1 MVLALKADLEQ
12 IGRKVSIVY
21 GALPP
26 EVRRRQADRFACG
39 ETEICV
45 ATDAIGMGLN
55 MPADA
60 VCFYETKKYDGKRVR
75 PLTAMEVHQIG
86 GRAGRFG
93 LAEQGIITAL
103 NKGELDF
110 LRQQFEQTPSP
121 MKQAYVAPSIA
132 DLALLPGRL
141 AARLRQWRELQ
152 SIPTS
157 MRSFIKTADLTD
169 RIELASMLQPEE
181 EAILGLSAA
190 VKLTQAPARPE
201 SHFYWR
207 WCARAIINGDQLPS
221 PPEPP
226 KISPVL
232 RIWYELSR

>member
-1 MVLALKADLEQ
+1 MRCPFSFFFLMIRRPPRSTLFPYTTLF
-12 IGRKVSIVY
+12 RSVY

-55 MPADA
+55 LPADA

-86 GRAGRFG
+86 GRAGRFA

-103 NKGELDF
+103 NKVDLDV

-121 MKQAYVAPSIA
+121 IKQAYVAPSVS

-141 AARLRQWRELQ
+141 AARLRKFRELE
-152 SIPTS
+152 SIPAS
-157 MRSFIKTADLTD
+157 MRSFIKTADLED
-169 RIELASMLQPEE
+169 RIELASQLQPEE
-181 EAILGLSAA
+181 
-190 VKLTQAPARPE
+190 
-201 SHFYWR
+201 
-207 WCARAIINGDQLPS
+207 
-221 PPEPP
+221 
-226 KISPVL
+226 
-232 RIWYELSR
+232 